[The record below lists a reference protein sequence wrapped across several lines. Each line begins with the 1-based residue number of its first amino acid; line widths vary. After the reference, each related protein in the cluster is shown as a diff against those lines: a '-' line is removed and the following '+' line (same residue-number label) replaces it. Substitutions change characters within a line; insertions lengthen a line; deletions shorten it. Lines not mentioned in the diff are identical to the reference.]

1 VVGKREEHRRHAGLA
16 GHLPRL
22 RRRELSLARLAP
34 SVRSLLVGLAIVAAA
49 AGLYIAARQTSVFAV
64 RTIEVHGASPRISA
78 QVEEALEPLVG
89 RSLLRVDGTD
99 VRRRLAPLA
108 SVATASYDRAFP
120 HTLRVYV
127 TAEQP
132 LAVLRQ
138 GSDGWLVSVRGRV
151 VRELAHPRL
160 SSLPRVW
167 LPRSVSIVPGA
178 ELGDAL
184 SLQAVRALA
193 PVRGSAFLRRVRDVR
208 TSEDELTLILRSGL
222 ELRLGDASDVLLK
235 LAVARTILP
244 RLSPP
249 GYLDVSVPERPV
261 SSTNPQ
267 VEG

>member
-1 VVGKREEHRRHAGLA
+1 MEGKREEPRPADVVGR
-16 GHLPRL
+16 LPRP
-22 RRRELSLARLAP
+22 RRGEVGLARLAP
-34 SVRSLLVGLAIVAAA
+34 SGRSLLAGFALVLTAAALFVAA
-49 AGLYIAARQTSVFAV
+49 RETSVFAV
-64 RTIEVHGASPRISA
+64 RTIEVHGAPPRIAA
-78 QVEEALEPLVG
+78 QVRQALEPLAG
-89 RSLLRVDGTD
+89 ESLLKVDGTD

-127 TAEQP
+127 GAEQP

-138 GSDGWLVSVRGRV
+138 GSEGWLVSVRGRV
-151 VRELAHPRL
+151 LRELDRPRR

-167 LPRSVSIVPGA
+167 LPRSVEVTTGA
-178 ELGDAL
+178 ELGDGT
-184 SLQAVRALA
+184 SLKAVRALA
-193 PVRGSAFLRRVRDVR
+193 PLRPSPFLRRVRDVR
-208 TSEDELTLILRSGL
+208 TGEEELTLILRSGL

-235 LAVARTILP
+235 LAVAQTILP